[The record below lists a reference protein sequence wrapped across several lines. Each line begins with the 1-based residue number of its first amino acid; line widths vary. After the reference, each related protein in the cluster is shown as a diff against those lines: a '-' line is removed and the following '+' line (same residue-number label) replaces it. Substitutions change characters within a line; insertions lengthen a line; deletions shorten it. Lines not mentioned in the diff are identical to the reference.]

1 MIRSVRATD
10 QGSGKLRDVAPDP
23 CDHEIV
29 GLLFQVIG
37 LMKHHV
43 IASTADLGLTPQQ
56 AHALRCLDPGQPLP
70 MRDLAGQLMCD
81 ASTVT
86 GLVDRLEERALVE
99 RRPDPGDRRVKALV
113 LTDAGIAA
121 RQRLIEV
128 LTTGAPHRSS
138 LDAAQRAQLRD
149 LLRQIVDRGATS
161 RGRVR

>member
-1 MIRSVRATD
+1 
-10 QGSGKLRDVAPDP
+10 
-23 CDHEIV
+23 
-29 GLLFQVIG
+29 
-37 LMKHHV
+37 MKHHV

-149 LLRQIVDRGATS
+149 LLRQIVDRDATYGAPAGALP
-161 RGRVR
+161 GRRAPVDSGFGAAPPGFVDTLGPSGAKTGSPD